1 MRAVIAPKP
10 DRRLGFAR
18 CSYDSARGLYES
30 GWEWKKKGILF
41 QVRVPFNTRAKFIL
55 PYRGKRIYLNG
66 RWNRHL
72 ENKGK
77 ILLDPGSYEIF
88 VEYNTEGETQMFGEN
103 HAHIFMNALDYH
115 QAVKDHEKAPDERI
129 IRAHF
134 KAYQEKQVSFV
145 RDGGDHLHVSY
156 KAREIAPEY
165 GIDYRTPIFAIHKNG
180 HYGGIVGRGFD
191 TMKEYAALVKE
202 VRREGGDFIKIMT
215 TGIMD
220 FDTDGSITGTAL
232 SFGEVREMVHIA
244 HEEGFCVMSHTNGA
258 RAVKEA
264 AAAGADSIEHGNYV
278 DEEAVEVMA
287 EMGTVWVPTITV
299 VKNLIGKGRFSDQ
312 VLEKIWEKGKKNIR
326 RGYEAGV
333 NLALGSDAGAYL
345 VPHGQGI
352 LDEWACFQEILGD
365 KGDLE
370 QRLLKGE
377 SLIQGKFR
385 KV

>member
-1 MRAVIAPKP
+1 
-10 DRRLGFAR
+10 
-18 CSYDSARGLYES
+18 
-30 GWEWKKKGILF
+30 
-41 QVRVPFNTRAKFIL
+41 
-55 PYRGKRIYLNG
+55 
-66 RWNRHL
+66 
-72 ENKGK
+72 
-77 ILLDPGSYEIF
+77 
-88 VEYNTEGETQMFGEN
+88 MFGEN

-115 QAVKDHEKAPDERI
+115 QAVKDHEKSPDERL

-134 KAYQEKQVSFV
+134 KAYQEKQISFV

-191 TMKEYAALVKE
+191 TMKEYAALVNE
-202 VRREGGDFIKIMT
+202 ARREGGDFIKIMT

-232 SFGEVREMVHIA
+232 PFEEVREMVHIA

-278 DEEAVEVMA
+278 DEEAIEIMA
-287 EMGTVWVPTITV
+287 ELGTVWVPTITV

-352 LDEWACFQEILGD
+352 LDEWACFQEIL
-365 KGDLE
+365 
-370 QRLLKGE
+370 
-377 SLIQGKFR
+377 
-385 KV
+385 

>member
-1 MRAVIAPKP
+1 
-10 DRRLGFAR
+10 
-18 CSYDSARGLYES
+18 
-30 GWEWKKKGILF
+30 
-41 QVRVPFNTRAKFIL
+41 
-55 PYRGKRIYLNG
+55 
-66 RWNRHL
+66 
-72 ENKGK
+72 
-77 ILLDPGSYEIF
+77 
-88 VEYNTEGETQMFGEN
+88 MFGEN

-115 QAVKDHEKAPDERI
+115 QAVKDHEKAPDESI

-156 KAREIAPEY
+156 KAREIVPEY

-232 SFGEVREMVHIA
+232 SFEEVREMVHIA

-264 AAAGADSIEHGNYV
+264 AAAGVDSIEHGNYV
-278 DEEAVEVMA
+278 DEEAIEVMA
-287 EMGTVWVPTITV
+287 EMGTIWVPTITV

-312 VLEKIWEKGKKNIR
+312 VLEQIWEKGKKNIR

-352 LDEWACFQEILGD
+352 LDEWACFQKILGD
-365 KGDLE
+365 KEDLE
-370 QRLLKGE
+370 QRLLMGE

>member
-1 MRAVIAPKP
+1 
-10 DRRLGFAR
+10 
-18 CSYDSARGLYES
+18 
-30 GWEWKKKGILF
+30 
-41 QVRVPFNTRAKFIL
+41 
-55 PYRGKRIYLNG
+55 
-66 RWNRHL
+66 
-72 ENKGK
+72 
-77 ILLDPGSYEIF
+77 
-88 VEYNTEGETQMFGEN
+88 MFGEN

-115 QAVKDHEKAPDERI
+115 QAVKDHEKAPDESI

-377 SLIQGKFR
+377 ALIQGKFR